1 MKLPPRS
8 RVVHRGGGGLC
19 SQEGFKHTCWN
30 PTLSRAFIAGM
41 SWFLGGAG
49 GGGVPNERVA
59 EPALTLV
66 V

>member
-1 MKLPPRS
+1 MKLPPLS
-8 RVVHRGGGGLC
+8 RGVHRGGGSLC

-30 PTLSRAFIAGM
+30 PTLSRAFISGM
-41 SWFLGGAG
+41 SWFLGG
-49 GGGVPNERVA
+49 GGVGYQNERMV